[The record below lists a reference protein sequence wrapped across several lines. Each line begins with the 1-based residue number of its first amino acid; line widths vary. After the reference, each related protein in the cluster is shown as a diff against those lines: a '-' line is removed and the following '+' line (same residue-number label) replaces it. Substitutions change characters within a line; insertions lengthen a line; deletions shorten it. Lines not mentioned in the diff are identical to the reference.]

1 MSRKKHNA
9 YMEEQIVRLNSVGL
23 SLSTISNILNCHPST
38 ITNRMKAMGV
48 APMDSRRAFMEDILM
63 SLPEEEQ
70 AWLVQLM
77 ADNNTNV
84 KDYITLL
91 LRNQYATSK

>member
-48 APMDSRRAFMEDILM
+48 APMDSRRAFMEDILL

>member
-63 SLPEEEQ
+63 TLPEEEQ

-91 LRNQYATSK
+91 LRNQYATSI

>member
-1 MSRKKHNA
+1 
-9 YMEEQIVRLNSVGL
+9 MEEQIVRLNSVGL

>member
-63 SLPEEEQ
+63 TLPEEEQ

>member
-1 MSRKKHNA
+1 
-9 YMEEQIVRLNSVGL
+9 MEEQIVRLNSVGL

-63 SLPEEEQ
+63 TLPEEEQ